1 MKLSEA
7 IFIFERYEGGSP
19 LLSSFDEFDRFE
31 IVAYLLKSKNEV
43 FKSEDINR
51 AQMLFSVKLAEYA
64 KEIERSNRFME
75 LLEIEND
82 GDPVEEIE
90 GMNKT
95 LKYLTELSLYLA
107 SIGVNYQEV
116 TVYEAHRLY
125 AISYKARPKK
135 DNN

>member
-107 SIGVNYQEV
+107 SIGVK
-116 TVYEAHRLY
+116 LSG
-125 AISYKARPKK
+125 SYCL
-135 DNN
+135 